1 VASSWEQRWWG
12 IDTGRPII
20 VEIVK
25 AIGLKPDEFMKT
37 FNSTFPNYRYN
48 MLRTAIIWKYGG
60 FYVDTDVICLRSPE
74 HLLDDAG
81 VSYAMASEEKIE
93 GAIFA
98 ARPKHPFNEHLFRIL
113 VERARIPTILQR
125 AHGTGPEAFQHAIE
139 TYPEHMPKVKILEQR
154 YIDVSQ
160 RMMDFR
166 IETYPRRDQAT
177 IVHAHVGHWGYV
189 VLFVLF
195 GVMNDEP
202 FEKWKSQCFLWR
214 PAALSGID
222 WASDGF
228 RSFRYLE
235 AIYQAIRRFFRVADE
250 MPSKACKAKPFA
262 ALKSS
267 PFFTPRTC
275 DH

>member
-1 VASSWEQRWWG
+1 MPFLPRHLSSTPRNQNGGGGNWKGPTSLRNGIPRIVHQVVDYGRTAKKEFLVPKIVAPYIHSCAQTMNWEQRWWG

-177 IVHAHVGHWGYV
+177 IVHAHVGHWG
-189 VLFVLF
+189 
-195 GVMNDEP
+195 
-202 FEKWKSQCFLWR
+202 W
-214 PAALSGID
+214 
-222 WASDGF
+222 
-228 RSFRYLE
+228 
-235 AIYQAIRRFFRVADE
+235 
-250 MPSKACKAKPFA
+250 
-262 ALKSS
+262 
-267 PFFTPRTC
+267 
-275 DH
+275 